1 MTTADALPLIRRGI
15 LAVLVFGCVG
25 LIGELVL
32 LEHYTEVLQLPPL
45 LLTGLTLVAI
55 LWHWQSGN
63 KPSLRFLQVI
73 SLMLVLAGAV
83 GVFLHMDSNLE
94 FERELEPD
102 LVGMPFWINVIR
114 GATPMLAPGTLIQ
127 FGLLGLLYAYRHPAL
142 KTPGASDVS

>member
-1 MTTADALPLIRRGI
+1 MTTADVLPLVRRGI

-32 LEHYTEVLQLPPL
+32 LEHYTELTQLPPL
-45 LLTGLTLVAI
+45 VLSALLLIGI
-55 LWHWQSGN
+55 LWHWQSGD
-63 KPSLRFLQVI
+63 KMSLRFLQVI
-73 SLMLVLAGAV
+73 ALLLVLAGGV
-83 GVFLHMDSNLE
+83 GVVLHAESNWE

-102 LVGMPFWINVIR
+102 LVGMPFWLNVIR

-142 KTPGASDVS
+142 KAPGASDVP

>member
-1 MTTADALPLIRRGI
+1 MTTADALPLIRRGM

-45 LLTGLTLVAI
+45 LLTALTLVAI

-73 SLMLVLAGAV
+73 SLMLVLAGTV
-83 GVFLHMDSNLE
+83 GVFLHTDSNLE

-102 LVGMPFWINVIR
+102 LVGIPFWVNVIR